1 MNKLIFNMNMNMN
14 SNTSTSDIA
23 NLLDNTSIIDNA
35 IIYARCS
42 TKSQNQNKNTSLST
56 QIAECNRYC
65 NDHNYNV
72 IKIINEIVGGHDK
85 NKQTYNSILD
95 NYSNANIIICD
106 PSRLSRNICDAIN
119 FLTECIKRKLKI
131 HFVRDNLICTT
142 IYDCKQFA
150 NLIFDAMTESQTIS
164 KRIRH
169 SITIRKRMGSHI
181 GKPSYGFSI
190 KTKLDVESG
199 INIRKMIKNST
210 EMNYI
215 KLIQTLYFGGNIN
228 NIYNN
233 LHIVF
238 PNGIDEYKLTEM
250 DGTPF
255 TEVYWGNLCLSD
267 IATLL
272 NENDGTNRGKRW
284 TSSAIKQIVTK
295 HKCKPY
301 TK

>member
-1 MNKLIFNMNMNMN
+1 MNKLIFNMNSN
-14 SNTSTSDIA
+14 STDIA
-23 NLLDNTSIIDNA
+23 NLLDNTSIEENA
-35 IIYARCS
+35 LIYARCS

-65 NDHNYNV
+65 NDHNFNV

-106 PSRLSRNICDAIN
+106 PSRLSRNINDAIN
-119 FLTECIKRKLKI
+119 FLTDCIKQKLKI

-150 NLIFDAMTESQTIS
+150 NLIFDAMTESHTIS

-169 SITIRKRMGSHI
+169 SITIRKRLGSHI

-190 KTKLDVESG
+190 KNELDVESG
-199 INIRKMIKNST
+199 INIRKIIKNST

-215 KLIQTLYFGGNIN
+215 KLIQKLYFGSNIN

-233 LHIVF
+233 LNKVF
-238 PNGIDEYKLTEM
+238 PNILYKLTDI
-250 DGTPF
+250 DGTPV
-255 TEVYWGNLCLSD
+255 TELYWGNLWPLD

-272 NENDGTNRGKRW
+272 NDNDGTNRGKQW
-284 TSSAIKQIVTK
+284 TPSAIKQIVTK

-301 TK
+301 TEL

>member
-1 MNKLIFNMNMNMN
+1 MN
-14 SNTSTSDIA
+14 SNSTDIA
-23 NLLDNTSIIDNA
+23 NLLDNTSIEENA

-65 NDHNYNV
+65 NDHNFNV

-85 NKQTYNSILD
+85 NKQTYSSILD

-106 PSRLSRNICDAIN
+106 PSRLSRNINDAIN
-119 FLTECIKRKLKI
+119 FLTDCIKQKLKI

-150 NLIFDAMTESQTIS
+150 NLIFDAMTESHTIS

-169 SITIRKRMGSHI
+169 SITIRKRLGSHI

-199 INIRKMIKNST
+199 INIRKIIKNST

-215 KLIQTLYFGGNIN
+215 KLIQKLYFGGNIN
-228 NIYNN
+228 KIYNN
-233 LHIVF
+233 LNKVF
-238 PNGIDEYKLTEM
+238 PNVLYKLTDM
-250 DGTPF
+250 DGTLF
-255 TEVYWGNLCLSD
+255 TELYWGNLWPLD

-272 NENDGTNRGKRW
+272 NDNDGTNRGKQW
-284 TSSAIKQIVTK
+284 TPSAIKQIVTK

-301 TK
+301 TEL

>member
-1 MNKLIFNMNMNMN
+1 MNKLIFNMNSN
-14 SNTSTSDIA
+14 STDIA
-23 NLLDNTSIIDNA
+23 NLLDNTSIDENA

-65 NDHNYNV
+65 NDHNFNV

-85 NKQTYNSILD
+85 NKQTYSSILD

-106 PSRLSRNICDAIN
+106 PSRLSRNINNAIN
-119 FLTECIKRKLKI
+119 FLTDCIKQKLKI
-131 HFVRDNLICTT
+131 HFIRDNLICTT

-150 NLIFDAMTESQTIS
+150 NLIFDAMTESHTIS

-190 KTKLDVESG
+190 KKELDVESG
-199 INIRKMIKNST
+199 INIRKIIKNST

-215 KLIQTLYFGGNIN
+215 KLIQKLYFGGNIN

-233 LHIVF
+233 LNKVF
-238 PNGIDEYKLTEM
+238 PNILYKLTDI
-250 DGTPF
+250 DGTPV
-255 TEVYWGNLCLSD
+255 TELYWGNLWPLD

-272 NENDGTNRGKRW
+272 NDNDGTNRGKQW
-284 TSSAIKQIVTK
+284 TPSAIKQIVTK
-295 HKCKPY
+295 HKCKPF
-301 TK
+301 TEL